1 MRIVIFGGTGL
12 LGQSIFSNLNEKY
25 NCYISSFKKKSDFKS
40 NLQSSKKIMSFL
52 KKKQIDVVINCAGET
67 NVNLCNKNFNHAF
80 KANVNSIKNISSA
93 IQSLRK
99 KIWSK
104 LDFC

>member
-1 MRIVIFGGTGL
+1 MKKIIFGGTGL

-52 KKKQIDVVINCAGET
+52 KKKT
-67 NVNLCNKNFNHAF
+67 N
-80 KANVNSIKNISSA
+80 
-93 IQSLRK
+93 
-99 KIWSK
+99 
-104 LDFC
+104 